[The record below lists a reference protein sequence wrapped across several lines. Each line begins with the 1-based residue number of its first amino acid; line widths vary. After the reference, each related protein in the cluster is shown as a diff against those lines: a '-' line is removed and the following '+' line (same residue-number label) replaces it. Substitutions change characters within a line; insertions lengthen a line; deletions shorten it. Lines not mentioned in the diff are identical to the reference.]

1 MAAVDYLTPSDWLD
15 SLEVGGPYD
24 IPRGMAPATVRAA
37 TAKPRFEAKRFTVQK
52 PSSFKQAVVHRID
65 SGDAPAI
72 QPGTEKV
79 KPVISKYRRF
89 KNAPPVERKR
99 APGIDERIM
108 SLNVNGTLS
117 LAKNQYGIRE
127 RAAIISKNTG
137 RQFTVDM
144 VDGGK
149 VLTRRG

>member
-1 MAAVDYLTPSDWLD
+1 MAAADFLTPTAWLE

-24 IPRGMAPATVRAA
+24 IPRNLNPNSLRA
-37 TAKPRFEAKRFTVQK
+37 TASSLKAKTFSIRK
-52 PSSFKQAVVHRID
+52 PSSFKPPVVYRTD
-65 SGDAPAI
+65 DGAAPVV
-72 QPGTEKV
+72 PLSSEKA
-79 KPVISKYRRF
+79 KPMASKYRRGSST
-89 KNAPPVERKR
+89 KAKPGR
-99 APGIDERIM
+99 APNIEERIM
-108 SLNVNGTLS
+108 ALNVGARLS

>member
-1 MAAVDYLTPSDWLD
+1 MADFLTPSDWLD

-24 IPRGMAPATVRAA
+24 IPRGMSPKSLRAVA
-37 TAKPRFEAKRFTVQK
+37 AKPRFERKTFTIKK
-52 PSSFKQAVVHRID
+52 PSTFKPQVVFRVD
-65 SGDAPAI
+65 DGAAPAI

-79 KPVISKYRRF
+79 KPVPNKYRKPKKTR
-89 KNAPPVERKR
+89 PVGRDR

-108 SLNVNGTLS
+108 ALGVGDTLS
-117 LAKNQYGIRE
+117 LAKNQYGVRE
-127 RAAIISKNTG
+127 RAAIITKNTG

-144 VDGGK
+144 IDGGK